1 MTTRVVAWGL
11 ISVVELLLLV
21 LMLAGN
27 EPRVVPVEV
36 PGVTRVLQ
44 VDDRLLVGSK
54 PSPES
59 YAALK
64 SLGVRVVLSVDGMS
78 PDLEVITAAGLRSVH
93 LPLGYDG
100 VPEARLRSLKR
111 LAREEPGA
119 IFVHCHLGR
128 HRGPTAAAALWMLR
142 SGGTPGAA
150 RRILEQ
156 AGTSDAYA
164 GLWATIADFSAPKGD
179 CSEAPLPARLQVEGL
194 VASMVRLQHDRDAI
208 ELIGPKHPDLT
219 AAHQALLIEEGLREL
234 HRLDPDGNAERR
246 TGWASDL
253 AASLEAASLL
263 RVADTDDP
271 VAWSTALE
279 RLDATCTASHVRHR
293 N

>member
-1 MTTRVVAWGL
+1 MTTRVVAWGSV
-11 ISVVELLLLV
+11 SVVELLLLV
-21 LMLAGN
+21 FMLAGN

-36 PGVTRVLQ
+36 PGVTRVLR
-44 VDDRLLVGSK
+44 VDDHLLVGSK

-78 PDLEVITAAGLRSVH
+78 PDLELITAAGLRSVH
-93 LPLGYDG
+93 LPLSYGG

-150 RRILEQ
+150 RRILEH
-156 AGTSDAYA
+156 AGTSHAYA
-164 GLWATIADFSAPKGD
+164 GLWATVADFSVPEGD
-179 CSEAPLPARLQVEGL
+179 CSEAPLPARLQVEGV
-194 VASMVRLQHDRDAI
+194 VASMVRLQGDRDAVD
-208 ELIGPKHPDLT
+208 LIGPKHPDLT

-234 HRLDPDGNAERR
+234 HRLDPGGNAVGSK
-246 TGWASDL
+246 GWTTDL
-253 AASLEAASLL
+253 TAALEAAGLL
-263 RVADTDDP
+263 RAADPDDLA
-271 VAWSTALE
+271 AWSTALD
-279 RLDATCTASHVRHR
+279 RLDATCAACHVRHR

>member
-1 MTTRVVAWGL
+1 MTTRAVAWGS

-21 LMLAGN
+21 FMLAAN
-27 EPRVVPVEV
+27 EPRVVPVDV
-36 PGVTRVLQ
+36 PGVTRVLR
-44 VDDRLLVGSK
+44 VDDHLLVGSK

-100 VPEARLRSLKR
+100 VPEARLHSLKR

-128 HRGPTAAAALWMLR
+128 HRGPAAAAVLWMLR
-142 SGGTPGAA
+142 SGGAPGDA
-150 RRILEQ
+150 RRILEH
-156 AGTSDAYA
+156 AGTSDAYT
-164 GLWATIADFSAPKGD
+164 GLWTSVADFAPPAGD
-179 CSEAPLPARLQVEGL
+179 CSEAPLPARLQVEGV

-208 ELIGPKHPDLT
+208 DLIGPKHPDLT

-234 HRLDPDGNAERR
+234 HRLDPGGNTVRR
-246 TGWASDL
+246 KGWTADL
-253 AASLEAASLL
+253 AAALEAAGQL
-263 RVADTDDP
+263 RAADPADP
-271 VAWSTALE
+271 AAWSSALE
-279 RLDATCTASHVRHR
+279 RLDATCTACHVRHR

>member
-1 MTTRVVAWGL
+1 MTTRVVAWGSV
-11 ISVVELLLLV
+11 SVVELLLLV
-21 LMLAGN
+21 FMLAGN

-36 PGVTRVLQ
+36 PGVTRVLR
-44 VDDRLLVGSK
+44 VDDHLLVGSK

-78 PDLEVITAAGLRSVH
+78 PDLELITAAGLRSVH
-93 LPLGYDG
+93 LPLSYGG

-150 RRILEQ
+150 RRILEH
-156 AGTSDAYA
+156 AGTSHAYA
-164 GLWATIADFSAPKGD
+164 GLWATVADFSVPEGD
-179 CSEAPLPARLQVEGL
+179 CSEAPLPARLQLEGV
-194 VASMVRLQHDRDAI
+194 VASMVRLQGDRDAVD
-208 ELIGPKHPDLT
+208 LIGPKHPDLT

-234 HRLDPDGNAERR
+234 HRLDPGGNAVGSK
-246 TGWASDL
+246 GWTTDL
-253 AASLEAASLL
+253 TAALEAAGLL
-263 RVADTDDP
+263 RAADPDDLA
-271 VAWSTALE
+271 AWSTALD
-279 RLDATCTASHVRHR
+279 RLDATCAACHVRHR